1 MGDKIVSVYWF
12 AILFI
17 VAAAVVYMVY
27 SFYGEPYDV
36 RNAEA
41 QRLTDRT
48 VECFL
53 DGVRLDGSFRGDGFS
68 DNFLENCDL
77 NFRTDEIYGWGNRGQ
92 YFVSV
97 SISDFISDEEIFSH
111 EEGNSDLVE
120 SCVLEGKLFPVCFRK
135 DVYVLDSEDNK
146 YKLSVLSVV
155 RKTEKNVN

>member
-17 VAAAVVYMVY
+17 VAGAVVFMVY

-41 QRLTDRT
+41 QKLTDRT

-53 DGVRLDGSFRGDGFS
+53 NGVRLDEFFRDEGFS

-77 NFRTDEIYGWGNRGQ
+77 NFETEEIYGWEKSGQ

-97 SISDFISDEEIFSH
+97 EISDFVSGEEIFSH
-111 EEGNSDLVE
+111 EEGNSDLAE
-120 SCVLEGKLFPVCFRK
+120 SCALNGRGFPVCFSRG
-135 DVYVLDSEDNK
+135 VYVLDSEGNQ
-146 YKLSVLSVV
+146 YKLSILSVV